1 MTTIVISLCKEEYGW
16 THMQVS
22 LDKTLV
28 QTVWLPVHATSPEY
42 LRKAVSAAVMAGVDT
57 SMFSYHPGL
66 GWATCFAVA
75 DEDSGE
81 LLFFCDRFS
90 DLVAFTH
97 NMTQGNRGGQ

>member
-1 MTTIVISLCKEEYGW
+1 MTTIVISLCNNEYGW
-16 THMQVS
+16 SHTRMS
-22 LDKTLV
+22 LDATLV

-42 LRKAVSAAVMAGVDT
+42 LRKAVSAAVMAGVEGQ
-57 SMFSYHPGL
+57 PGDR
-66 GWATCFAVA
+66 WPTCFAVA

-90 DLVAFTH
+90 DLVAFTN

>member
-1 MTTIVISLCKEEYGW
+1 MTAIVVSLYKNEHGW
-16 THMQVS
+16 TYTQMS

-57 SMFSYHPGL
+57 SVLSYRHG
-66 GWATCFAVA
+66 GWATCYAVA

-81 LLFFCDRFS
+81 LLFFCDRYT
-90 DLVAFTH
+90 DLVVFTN